1 MNEYFA
7 QDLISEVHKIIGKK
21 NIISYGERSCGDLEF
36 DVTTEGNYN
45 FRRFVRNNSNTMLE
59 KCHCDTQGN
68 TLRFTQPESK
78 GKWSSQIEREKNEA
92 AQLEWEK
99 TISVEQLQ
107 EEIESF
113 FARKPRYDIGKNEG
127 DRKIFIE
134 CNLCLAD
141 SEEVENMY
149 KYIDD
154 NPEAVISQLF
164 LGLFFC
170 HGERYPRWSLRY

>member
-7 QDLISEVHKIIGKK
+7 QDLISEVYKIIGKK
-21 NIISYGERSCGDLEF
+21 NIKCYSERSCGDLEF
-36 DVTTEGNYN
+36 EVTFEGKANLS
-45 FRRFVRNNSNTMLE
+45 RFVRNNNNTMLE
-59 KCHCDTQGN
+59 KCYCDTQGN
-68 TLRFTQPESK
+68 IIRFTQPGTQ

-99 TISVEQLQ
+99 SISVEQLQ
-107 EEIESF
+107 EEIEKF
-113 FARKPRYDIGKNEG
+113 FVRKPRYDIGKNEN

-134 CNLCLAD
+134 CNLRLAT

-154 NPEAVISQLF
+154 NPGAIISQLF

-170 HGERYPRWSLRY
+170 HDERFPRWCLRY